1 MDLKMMLW
9 FQEGL
14 AEIVPWRASCFVVF
28 AVLIRVIKWRR
39 MRWAGH
45 VARIEERRRLYVV
58 LVEKPEGKRLLE
70 GQGVDV
76 RIILK
81 WILKK

>member
-1 MDLKMMLW
+1 M
-9 FQEGL
+9 
-14 AEIVPWRASCFVVF
+14 
-28 AVLIRVIKWRR
+28 
-39 MRWAGH
+39 
-45 VARIEERRRLYVV
+45 ARIEERRRLYVV